1 MRFFLIRMWITMA
14 YQQVLLTN
22 LENELILKILVL
34 ILRFFK
40 KN

>member
-34 ILRFFK
+34 ILRFF
-40 KN
+40 